1 MCLLLDENIS
11 PTLVPKFWEQQIDT
25 VHLRDR
31 NLLSCT
37 DHELWE
43 FAAAEKRAIVTING
57 RDFIALARRAS
68 FHYWVMIIPSG
79 GTPPEMYDYI
89 MAAVEWA
96 RADRIGPIDFSQ
108 KVISVAID
116 LGILAEPV
124 FDPTLLM
131 GEVPG
136 ITRLYSA

>member
-1 MCLLLDENIS
+1 MVGSPKPTSYESPMPQFGNPIS
-11 PTLVPKFWEQQIDT
+11 
-25 VHLRDR
+25 
-31 NLLSCT
+31 S
-37 DHELWE
+37 
-43 FAAAEKRAIVTING
+43 
-57 RDFIALARRAS
+57 S
-68 FHYWVMIIPSG
+68 
-79 GTPPEMYDYI
+79 PPNQSTRP
-89 MAAVEWA
+89 